1 MWRVQGSKSSGF
13 RLWASSAR
21 STELGYRVEGLAQRK
36 CRKAGVVENSR
47 RGYLQYLVQGV
58 RWIESKVT
66 GKGMGLGTGMQ
77 VTVLGWV

>member
-1 MWRVQGSKSSGF
+1 MAGSGFEVKWLQALGFECTFHRIGVQGRGF
-13 RLWASSAR
+13 
-21 STELGYRVEGLAQRK
+21 GQRK
-36 CRKAGVVENSR
+36 CRKTGVVEDSR

>member
-1 MWRVQGSKSSGF
+1 M
-13 RLWASSAR
+13 
-21 STELGYRVEGLAQRK
+21 
-36 CRKAGVVENSR
+36 ENSR

-77 VTVLGWV
+77 VTVAGLGLIEHGDLRIGRVV